1 MAYEKL
7 ADEIMKGV
15 GGKENVNSVVHCTT
29 RLRFKLKDES
39 VAQTEKLK
47 NTDGVVTVVKS
58 GGQYQVVIGNQV
70 ADVYDTLIKQ
80 TGLADGGQVPD
91 DDPDD
96 GKKLSV
102 LDKFIDLISGIFT
115 PALGVLAAT
124 GMIKGF
130 NAMFSSLGWISQ
142 TGGTYIILNA
152 IGDSFF
158 YFLPILLGYSAAK
171 KFKLDSFIGMA
182 IGAALVYP
190 NLVAMVPAN
199 VASSTKPLMTMF
211 AGTFLE
217 TPVYMKFLGIPVLMM
232 NYTSSVVPVIVSVYF
247 AAKLKKWLDK
257 VIPTV
262 VKTFVS
268 PFCTL
273 LIIVPLTLLIIGPI
287 ISWLSEAVSAG
298 VVGLYN
304 LAPVVAGLILGGFWQ
319 VLVIFGLH
327 WGLIPVAMLN
337 VSNLGHDPILAEIVS
352 ASFAQ
357 IGVVLAIT
365 LRTKNVKLK
374 GLGISAFISGIF
386 GVTEPAIYG
395 ITLPRK
401 KTFVFSLIGAGIG
414 GALIGLFGSQLYM
427 MGGMGVFQFPAMIN
441 PKSGMDMSFY
451 GMLLACAVAFVIG
464 FLLTL
469 LFAKKTDIDPE
480 LETVA
485 PAAADDADI
494 QPVAT
499 VSTDAQAEVE
509 DEVLLAPVSG
519 DAIKLT
525 DVKDPVF
532 ASESMGQGAA
542 IEPTGEDVYAPA
554 AGTVALVFP
563 TKHAIGL
570 HTNGGAD
577 ILIHIGMDTVQL
589 EGKHFESFVKQ
600 GETVTAGQKLM
611 HFDKAAI
618 EAAGYSVTTPIIIT
632 NTTSYSSVNGL
643 SNQPVAVGDDLITLK
658 K

>member
-7 ADEIMKGV
+7 AEEIMKGV
-15 GGKENVNSVVHCTT
+15 GGKENVNSVVNCTT
-29 RLRFKLKDES
+29 RLRFKLKDEN

-47 NTDGVVTVVKS
+47 TTDGVVTVVKS

-91 DDPDD
+91 DDPGDE
-96 GKKLSV
+96 KLSV
-102 LDKFIDLISGIFT
+102 LDKFIDLISSIFT
-115 PALGVLAAT
+115 PALGLLAST

-130 NAMFSSLGWISQ
+130 NAMFSSLGWILP
-142 TGGTYIILNA
+142 TGGTYMILNA

-158 YFLPILLGYSAAK
+158 YFLPIVLGFSAAK
-171 KFKLDSFIGMA
+171 KFKLDPFVGMT

-190 NLVAMVPAN
+190 TLIAMVPAN
-199 VASSTKPLMTMF
+199 VASTTKPLMTVF
-211 AGTFLE
+211 AGTFLQ

-232 NYTSSVVPVIVSVYF
+232 NYTSSVIPVIVSVYF

-257 VIPTV
+257 VIPAV
-262 VKTFVS
+262 VKAFLS
-268 PFCTL
+268 PFFTL

-287 ISWLSEAVSAG
+287 VSWLSEAVSAG
-298 VVGLYN
+298 VIGLYN
-304 LAPVVAGLILGGFWQ
+304 LAPVVAGLVLGGLWQ
-319 VLVIFGLH
+319 VLVMFGLH
-327 WGLIPVAMLN
+327 WGLVPVAMLN
-337 VSNLGHDPILAEIVS
+337 ISNLGQDPILAQITG

-365 LRTKNVKLK
+365 LRTKNIKLK
-374 GLGISAFISGIF
+374 GLGWSAFISGIF

-414 GALIGLFGSQLYM
+414 GGLIGLFGSKLYM
-427 MGGMGVFQFPAMIN
+427 MGGLGVFQFPAMIN
-441 PKSGMDMSFY
+441 PKTGMDMSFY
-451 GMLLACAVAFVIG
+451 GVLIACAVAFAVG
-464 FLLTL
+464 FALTMF
-469 LFAKKTDIDPE
+469 FAKKADIDPE
-480 LETVA
+480 LETAASVA
-485 PAAADDADI
+485 DAQPEI
-494 QPVAT
+494 QPVAS
-499 VSTDAQAEVE
+499 VAASADADVQ
-509 DEVLLAPVSG
+509 DEVLLAPVAG

-542 IEPTGEDVYAPA
+542 IEPTHEDIFAPA
-554 AGTVALVFP
+554 AGTVSLVFP

-570 HTNGGAD
+570 HTDGGAD

>member
-1 MAYEKL
+1 
-7 ADEIMKGV
+7 
-15 GGKENVNSVVHCTT
+15 
-29 RLRFKLKDES
+29 
-39 VAQTEKLK
+39 
-47 NTDGVVTVVKS
+47 
-58 GGQYQVVIGNQV
+58 
-70 ADVYDTLIKQ
+70 
-80 TGLADGGQVPD
+80 
-91 DDPDD
+91 
-96 GKKLSV
+96 
-102 LDKFIDLISGIFT
+102 
-115 PALGVLAAT
+115 
-124 GMIKGF
+124 
-130 NAMFSSLGWISQ
+130 MFSSLGWILP
-142 TGGTYIILNA
+142 TGGTYMILNA

-158 YFLPILLGYSAAK
+158 YFLPIVLGFSAAK
-171 KFKLDSFIGMA
+171 KFKLDPFVGMT

-190 NLVAMVPAN
+190 TLIAMVPAN
-199 VASSTKPLMTMF
+199 VASTTKPLMTVF
-211 AGTFLE
+211 AGTFLQ

-232 NYTSSVVPVIVSVYF
+232 NYTSSVIPVIVSVYF

-257 VIPTV
+257 VIPAV
-262 VKTFVS
+262 VKAFLS
-268 PFCTL
+268 PFFTL

-287 ISWLSEAVSAG
+287 VSWLSEAVSAG
-298 VVGLYN
+298 VIGLYN
-304 LAPVVAGLILGGFWQ
+304 LAPVVAGLVLGGLWQ
-319 VLVIFGLH
+319 VLVMFGLH
-327 WGLIPVAMLN
+327 WGLVPVAMLN
-337 VSNLGHDPILAEIVS
+337 ISNLGQDPILAQITG

-365 LRTKNVKLK
+365 LRTKNIKLK
-374 GLGISAFISGIF
+374 GLGWSAFISGIF

-414 GALIGLFGSQLYM
+414 GGLIGLFGSKLYM
-427 MGGMGVFQFPAMIN
+427 MGGLGVFQFPAMIN
-441 PKSGMDMSFY
+441 PKTGMDMSFY
-451 GMLLACAVAFVIG
+451 GVLIACAVAFAVG
-464 FLLTL
+464 FALTMF
-469 LFAKKTDIDPE
+469 FAKKADIDPE
-480 LETVA
+480 LETAASVA
-485 PAAADDADI
+485 DAQPEI
-494 QPVAT
+494 QPVAS
-499 VSTDAQAEVE
+499 VAASADADVQ
-509 DEVLLAPVSG
+509 DEVLLAPVAG

-542 IEPTGEDVYAPA
+542 IEPTHEDIFAPA
-554 AGTVALVFP
+554 AGTVSLVFP

-570 HTNGGAD
+570 HTDGGAD

>member
-7 ADEIMKGV
+7 AEEIMKGV

-47 NTDGVVTVVKS
+47 TTDGVVTVVKS

-91 DDPDD
+91 DDPGDD
-96 GKKLSV
+96 EKLSV
-102 LDKFIDLISGIFT
+102 LDKFIDLISSIFT
-115 PALGVLAAT
+115 PALGLLAST

-130 NAMFSSLGWISQ
+130 NAMFSSLGWISP
-142 TGGTYIILNA
+142 TGGTYMILNA

-158 YFLPILLGYSAAK
+158 YFLPIVLGFSAAK
-171 KFKLDSFIGMA
+171 KFKLDPFVGMT

-190 NLVAMVPAN
+190 TLIAMVPAS
-199 VASSTKPLMTMF
+199 VASTTKPLMTVF
-211 AGTFLE
+211 AGTFLQ

-232 NYTSSVVPVIVSVYF
+232 NYTSSVIPVIVSVYF

-257 VIPTV
+257 VIPAV
-262 VKTFVS
+262 VKAFLS
-268 PFCTL
+268 PFFTL

-287 ISWLSEAVSAG
+287 VSWLSEAVSAG
-298 VVGLYN
+298 VIGLYN
-304 LAPVVAGLILGGFWQ
+304 LAPVVAGLVLGGLWQ
-319 VLVIFGLH
+319 VLVMFGLH
-327 WGLIPVAMLN
+327 WGLVPVAMLN
-337 VSNLGHDPILAEIVS
+337 ISNLGQDPILAQITG

-365 LRTKNVKLK
+365 LRTKNIKLK
-374 GLGISAFISGIF
+374 GLGWSAFISGIF

-401 KTFVFSLIGAGIG
+401 KTFVFSLVGAGIG
-414 GALIGLFGSQLYM
+414 GGLIGLFGSKLYM

-441 PKSGMDMSFY
+441 PKTGMDMSFY
-451 GMLLACAVAFVIG
+451 GVLIACAVAFVVG
-464 FLLTL
+464 FALTMFL
-469 LFAKKTDIDPE
+469 AKKSDIDPE
-480 LETVA
+480 LV
-485 PAAADDADI
+485 AAAPVADAQPEI
-494 QPVAT
+494 QPVAS
-499 VSTDAQAEVE
+499 VAASADADVQ
-509 DEVLLAPVSG
+509 DEVLLAPVAG

-542 IEPTGEDVYAPA
+542 IEPTDEDIFAPA
-554 AGTVALVFP
+554 AGTVSLVFP

-570 HTNGGAD
+570 HTDGGAD

-589 EGKHFESFVKQ
+589 EGKYFDAFVKQ

-632 NTTSYSSVNGL
+632 NTTSYSSVSGL